1 LKLQISSKQPL
12 FRSEREPL
20 LALQEKHQTALFSRK
35 LFWVK
40 KISKQ
45 HKKGDPQGPP
55 QEKIE

>member
-45 HKKGDPQGPP
+45 HKKGDP
-55 QEKIE
+55 